1 MWHNNDFRFNV
12 LMSDGSVGNL
22 VHSKKQEIKMA
33 SQQQVAK
40 IVFYWNEEYSCIL
53 GCRFYDKNNQV
64 LLEFGRLFD
73 QKSFEITL
81 NDGERVLGLK
91 SRLTQDGDPRHEDP

>member
-1 MWHNNDFRFNV
+1 MWHSDAFRFNV

-40 IVFYWNEEYSCIL
+40 IVFYWYEVLDHIC

-64 LLEFGRLFD
+64 LLEFG
-73 QKSFEITL
+73 
-81 NDGERVLGLK
+81 N
-91 SRLTQDGDPRHEDP
+91 

>member
-1 MWHNNDFRFNV
+1 
-12 LMSDGSVGNL
+12 MSDGSVGNL

-40 IVFYWNEEYSCIL
+40 IVFYWSELWSHMT

-64 LLEFGRLFD
+64 LLEFGDYFY

-91 SRLTQDGDPRHEDP
+91 SRLTQDKDPRHEDP

>member
-1 MWHNNDFRFNV
+1 
-12 LMSDGSVGNL
+12 
-22 VHSKKQEIKMA
+22 MA

-40 IVFYWNEEYSCIL
+40 IVFYWYEGLDHIF

-64 LLEFGRLFD
+64 LLEFGKHFD
-73 QKSFEITL
+73 KKSFEITL

-91 SRLTQDGDPRHEDP
+91 SRLIQDSDPRHEDP